1 MRELRNFM
9 SFYFRILRIAVGLLT
24 AAPLAGSPVQAAQQL
39 VLVSDQTQIIKLPAT
54 PDTIIRAYP
63 VNAYTYYMLG
73 AANHLSRAR

>member
-9 SFYFRILRIAVGLLT
+9 SFYFRILRIAVGLLA

-63 VNAYTYYMLG
+63 VDAYTYYM
-73 AANHLSRAR
+73 